1 MISVLLTILALA
13 MVGII
18 GPLIAMVNES
28 NTYGSR
34 LEEYIVSKNPQDNSD
49 IERLT
54 REYELSSSRRYL
66 WTHLNNF
73 LTVS

>member
-66 WTHLNNF
+66 
-73 LTVS
+73 

>member
-1 MISVLLTILALA
+1 MISVLLTIGAIA

-18 GPLIAMVNES
+18 GPLVALASES

-34 LEEYIVSKNPQDNSD
+34 LEEYIVSKNPQDTAD

-54 REYELSSSRRYL
+54 RDYEIASSKRYL
-66 WTHLNNF
+66 
-73 LTVS
+73 

>member
-1 MISVLLTILALA
+1 

-18 GPLIAMVNES
+18 GPLIAMASES

-54 REYELSSSRRYL
+54 REYEISSSKRYL
-66 WTHLNNF
+66 
-73 LTVS
+73 

>member
-1 MISVLLTILALA
+1 MVSILMTLGALA

-18 GPLIAMVNES
+18 GPLVALASES

-34 LEEYIVSKNPQDNSD
+34 LEEYIVSKNPQDTAD

-54 REYELSSSRRYL
+54 RDYEIASSKRYL
-66 WTHLNNF
+66 
-73 LTVS
+73 